1 MSKRKRFRTNIAGT
15 SDPALVPQTQLN
27 VTIKHERKYY
37 VKCFGELIEI
47 TPREALQLDINLV
60 IIL

>member
-15 SDPALVPQTQLN
+15 SDPALVHFTQLN
-27 VTIKHERKYY
+27 VTIHHQRKYY
-37 VKCFGELIEI
+37 VQCFGELVEI

-60 IIL
+60 ITL

>member
-15 SDPALVPQTQLN
+15 NDPALVHFTQLN
-27 VTIKHERKYY
+27 ATIRHQRKYY
-37 VKCFGELIEI
+37 VKCFGELLEI
-47 TPREALQLDINLV
+47 TPSEALQLDINLV

>member
-15 SDPALVPQTQLN
+15 SDHALVQFTQIN
-27 VTIKHERKYY
+27 ATIHYQRKYY
-37 VKCFGELIEI
+37 VRCFGELIEI

-60 IIL
+60 ITL

>member
-15 SDPALVPQTQLN
+15 SDPALVQFTQIN
-27 VTIKHERKYY
+27 VTVQHQRKYY

-60 IIL
+60 ITL